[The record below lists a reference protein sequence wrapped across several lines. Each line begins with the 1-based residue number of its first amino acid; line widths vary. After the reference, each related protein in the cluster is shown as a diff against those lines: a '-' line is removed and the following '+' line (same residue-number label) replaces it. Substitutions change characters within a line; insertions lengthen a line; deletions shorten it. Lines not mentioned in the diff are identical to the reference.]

1 VFKYFTKENNLEN
14 YRLDQL
20 YQQYYK
26 DNINSWDELTT
37 WPLDLR
43 EKLKKEIPFSKL
55 KNFKEYVSRED
66 STVKTLAF
74 TEEGFPVETVLMR
87 SKKRNTI
94 CVSCM
99 SGCPVGCSFCATG
112 QIGFNRNLDTQEII
126 DQIMYFKRKLNTTGQ
141 TITNIVFMGMGEP
154 MLNLENV
161 VKAIEILTDE
171 EKLAMGT
178 RRITVSTVGY
188 IEQLEQFLNLDLGVK
203 IAISLHAPNQALRET
218 LMPTVAKSNHIDNL
232 ISVLVDFQKRTNKKV
247 TYEYLLMENIND
259 QPKHAKELAKLLKN
273 QIALVNLIRFNPSPG
288 IPFKPSK
295 KRAIETFQNILDS
308 RNINNTL
315 RHSYGNDIYAACGQL
330 ANIKPS

>member
-55 KNFKEYVSRED
+55 KNFKEYVSKED
-66 STVKTLAF
+66 DTVKTLAF

-87 SKKRNTI
+87 SNKRNTV

-112 QIGFNRNLDTQEII
+112 QMGFNRNLDTQEII
-126 DQIMYFKRKLNTTGQ
+126 DQILYFKRKLDTTGQ
-141 TITNIVFMGMGEP
+141 IITNIVFMGMGEP

-161 VKAIEILTDE
+161 VKAIEILTDP
-171 EKLAMGT
+171 EKIGMGT

-188 IEQLEQFLNLDLGVK
+188 IKQLEQFLDLDLGVK
-203 IAISLHAPNQALRET
+203 IAISLHAPNQSLRET
-218 LMPTVAKSNHIDNL
+218 LMPTVAKDNHIDDL
-232 ISVLVDFQKRTNKKV
+232 ISVLIDFQKRTNKKV

-273 QIALVNLIRFNPSPG
+273 QIVLVNLIRFNPSPG
-288 IPFKPSK
+288 IPFKPSG

-315 RHSYGNDIYAACGQL
+315 RHSYGNDINAACGQL
-330 ANIKPS
+330 ANIAPD